1 MIAVSHGLNCKF
13 SLSLLRLTFELISI
27 VWLAIRISLGGSAPR
42 RGGIDRTPGM
52 QLKLCTPFSIRWFS
66 CVFVVCCGNLFG
78 KLPISVDEVCVLSGC
93 FVAPAGRKSQSR
105 SDCPAQVPVEVGFRY
120 QAAAGLIQRES
131 TSGKKKQNSSLD
143 QKRRH
148 IPLWRRG
155 RRAYYV
161 IPDLSYCWEGGRE

>member
-93 FVAPAGRKSQSR
+93 FVAPAGRQITVRIRLSGSGPSR
-105 SDCPAQVPVEVGFRY
+105 GGVQVPSGSR
-120 QAAAGLIQRES
+120 INS
-131 TSGKKKQNSSLD
+131 TPVDEGKKKKKIFS
-143 QKRRH
+143 
-148 IPLWRRG
+148 
-155 RRAYYV
+155 
-161 IPDLSYCWEGGRE
+161 